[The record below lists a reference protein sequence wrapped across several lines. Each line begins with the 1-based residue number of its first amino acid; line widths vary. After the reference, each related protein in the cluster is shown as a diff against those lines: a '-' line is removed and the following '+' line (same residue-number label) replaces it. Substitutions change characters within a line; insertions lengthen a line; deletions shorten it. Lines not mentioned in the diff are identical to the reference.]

1 MCCHSSPWVSSK
13 TLHVWMGGN
22 AADLT
27 HELQI
32 VSISWNLLQKS
43 NVYKV
48 WRSRR
53 NTKGNGLSVCPVEWA
68 KSFLPVLAQMSQA
81 SKRYLAESEPKNKL
95 AHMWWL
101 TLLTKTCHRLPN
113 DNTASNLQLSVF
125 AASVW
130 WKHWFFFNFFFFKT
144 NIELID
150 FNVPVKSQF
159 PFLPLFMDIIT
170 VDSDGPAIKF

>member
-1 MCCHSSPWVSSK
+1 M
-13 TLHVWMGGN
+13 LHVWMSGN
-22 AADLT
+22 AADLIW
-27 HELQI
+27 ELQI

-43 NVYKV
+43 NVYNV

-81 SKRYLAESEPKNKL
+81 SERYLAESEHKNKL
-95 AHMWWL
+95 AHTWWHCFL
-101 TLLTKTCHRLPN
+101 DQNLSQAAHDTTT
-113 DNTASNLQLSVF
+113 SNLQLWSLLLLF
-125 AASVW
+125 DESTD
-130 WKHWFFFNFFFFKT
+130 FFFFFFKT
-144 NIELID
+144 NIELIS

-159 PFLPLFMDIIT
+159 PFLPLFIRIVA

>member
-13 TLHVWMGGN
+13 MLRVWMSGS
-22 AADLT
+22 AADLIW
-27 HELQI
+27 ELQI

-43 NVYKV
+43 NVYNV

-53 NTKGNGLSVCPVEWA
+53 NTKGNVLSVCPVEWT

-95 AHMWWL
+95 AHMGWHCFL
-101 TLLTKTCHRLPN
+101 DQNLSLAAT
-113 DNTASNLQLSVF
+113 SNLQLWSLLL
-125 AASVW
+125 VW
-130 WKHWFFFNFFFFKT
+130 WEHWFFYLFFFSKT
-144 NIELID
+144 NIELIS

-159 PFLPLFMDIIT
+159 PFLPLFICIVT